1 MSSPYASDMLPM
13 LPAAAVTPEA
23 ARARPAAR
31 HGLAR
36 GGITLQPGMA
46 SFLGR
51 AAHARQPAAEPAT
64 AAEGGRKS
72 LICSAELPP

>member
-51 AAHARQPAAEPAT
+51 ARRMPGSPQQ
-64 AAEGGRKS
+64 S
-72 LICSAELPP
+72 PPLRPKAGASH